1 VKRGGKAP
9 NEKAPNEKELTEK
22 ALTTT
27 SKFLSLV
34 LRHHPE
40 AIGIALD
47 AGGWVA
53 VDTLLA
59 RCRAHGRKLSRAEL
73 DEIVATSPKRRFA
86 FSDDGTRIRASQ
98 GHSVAVDLGYAPA
111 PPQEEL
117 YHGTTASSLSAIR
130 AGGLRRMK
138 RHHVHLSADAETA
151 RTVGARR
158 GRPVILRV
166 AAGRMHRDGH
176 IFYLSS
182 NGVWLT
188 DQVPPEYVSEQG
200 PSPMPDP
207 GRRR

>member
-1 VKRGGKAP
+1 MKRGGKAP
-9 NEKAPNEKELTEK
+9 TGKAPNEKELTEK

-98 GHSVAVDLGYAPA
+98 GHSVAIDLGYAPA
-111 PPQEEL
+111 APPERL
-117 YHGTTASSLSAIR
+117 YHGTVASSLAAIR
-130 AGGLRRMK
+130 AGGLQRMK
-138 RHHVHLSADAETA
+138 RQHVHLSADAETA
-151 RTVGARR
+151 RAVGARR
-158 GRPVILRV
+158 GRPVILRI

-176 IFYLSS
+176 VFYLSA

-188 DQVPPEYVSEQG
+188 DEVPPAYIAV
-200 PSPMPDP
+200 P
-207 GRRR
+207 GS